1 MEDGKR
7 NGLPKAQ
14 MAEIEKY
21 AQTAIK
27 NIKKYSGIFSIG
39 GPALNRY
46 QGSLEWYRNKPEKAF
61 QYWRTAVEKA
71 HAYPM
76 KYEEARSYLE
86 LGRYLEKGNVER
98 AAALEKASVLFA
110 ECGLDNWV
118 AVAKT
123 EQN

>member
-1 MEDGKR
+1 
-7 NGLPKAQ
+7 

-86 LGRYLEKGNVER
+86 LGRHLEKSSPER
-98 AAALEKASVLFA
+98 VMAFEKASELFT
-110 ECGLDNWV
+110 ECGLENWV
-118 AVAKT
+118 AVVKS
-123 EQN
+123 EQSS